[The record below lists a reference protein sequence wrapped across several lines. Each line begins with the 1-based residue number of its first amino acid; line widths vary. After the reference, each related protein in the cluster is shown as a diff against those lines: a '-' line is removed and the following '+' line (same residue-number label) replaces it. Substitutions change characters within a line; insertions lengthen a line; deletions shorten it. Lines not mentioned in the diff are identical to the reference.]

1 MISKSDAIGRY
12 EFAAQED
19 RCAPRTAVNIPS
31 MLRTSGSSAFQVV
44 VTNLSISGFACET
57 FNGLPTGSLCWLTL
71 PGLGSQQAEVVWR
84 KGPQIGCA
92 FANLL
97 NQAVLDLIVSR
108 HKPR

>member
-1 MISKSDAIGRY
+1 MNSKSDTIGQY
-12 EFAAQED
+12 AFASQED
-19 RCAPRTAVNIPS
+19 RCAPRAAVNIPS
-31 MLRTSGSSAFQVV
+31 MLRPSGSSAFQVT

-57 FNGLPTGSLCWLTL
+57 FNGLRPGTLCWLTL

-84 KGPQIGCA
+84 RGPQIGCA

-108 HKPR
+108 HKAR

>member
-1 MISKSDAIGRY
+1 MNSKPETLGQY
-12 EFAAQED
+12 ESASQED
-19 RCAPRTAVNIPS
+19 RCAPRAAVSIPS
-31 MLRTSGSSAFQVV
+31 MLRPSGSSAFQVK

-57 FNGLPTGSLCWLTL
+57 FNGLRPGTLCWLTL

-84 KGPQIGCA
+84 RGPQIGCA

-97 NQAVLDLIVSR
+97 NQAVLDLVISR